1 MGFSKQEAP
10 NCDLCKFRNNC
21 FYNFIDRQSQKAWKE
36 LRVANRFKSGDSLFY
51 EGEKPSGIYAIC
63 QGRIKIYKTSRGGQ
77 QLITRIEYP
86 GDLVG
91 HIALFAGGNYKS
103 NAECMGDTVVSFVE
117 YKPFCRFLEEYPR
130 ACIALLQAL
139 AKDIL
144 VGDAKARDIA
154 YKPAKVRMADVL
166 IKSVSARSK
175 GTSKPIVYGIKRR
188 ELAEMAGLTVE
199 TAVRTLADFERNKL
213 IKRENKAIIILDMEK
228 LDTIVA
234 TSL

>member
-1 MGFSKQEAP
+1 M
-10 NCDLCKFRNNC
+10 
-21 FYNFIDRQSQKAWKE
+21 
-36 LRVANRFKSGDSLFY
+36 
-51 EGEKPSGIYAIC
+51 
-63 QGRIKIYKTSRGGQ
+63 
-77 QLITRIEYP
+77 ITRIEYP

-91 HIALFAGGNYKS
+91 HITLFAGGNYKS
-103 NAECMGDTVVSFVE
+103 NAECMGDTIVSFVE
-117 YKPFCRFLEEYPR
+117 YKPFCRFLEEHPR
-130 ACIALLQAL
+130 ACIALLEAL

-144 VGDAKARDIA
+144 VGDDKARDIA

-175 GTSKPIVYGIKRR
+175 GSSKPMVYGIKRR

-199 TAVRTLADFERNKL
+199 TAVRTLAGFERNKL
-213 IKRENKAIIILDMEK
+213 IKRDNKTIIILDMEK